1 MSDIKLPWD
10 DDSEAIK
17 YVYVNPRKKFS
28 EKYAYMIT
36 SILIILGILTKYKLT
51 LILALLLLLSLLSKK
66 YVAVSGKGLE
76 MYTDMKITHNYN
88 VWDWS
93 DIEAIT
99 YEKKAEEPKLILLY
113 FTKGDVTKRFFF
125 DYEDKERVFDL
136 AHKYNKKIKIYDA
149 WEYKQDLKRFKKE
162 MKISNRIG
170 RKK

>member
-28 EKYAYMIT
+28 EKYAYIIT
-36 SILIILGILTKYKLT
+36 SILIILGIATRYKLT
-51 LILALLLLLSLLSKK
+51 LILALLLLLSLLTKK
-66 YVAVSGKGLE
+66 YVAVSSKGLE
-76 MYTDMKITHNYN
+76 MYTDMKVTHTYN

-93 DIEAIT
+93 EIDAIT
-99 YEKKAEEPKLILLY
+99 YEKKAEEPKLTLLY
-113 FTKGDVTKRFFF
+113 FTKGDITKRFFF
-125 DYEDKERVFDL
+125 DEKDKGSVFEV
-136 AHKYNKKIKIYDA
+136 AKKHNKKIKIYDA

-162 MKISNRIG
+162 MKNMNKKN

>member
-28 EKYAYMIT
+28 EKYAYVIT

-51 LILALLLLLSLLSKK
+51 LILALLLLLSLLTKK

-162 MKISNRIG
+162 MKISKRIG

>member
-28 EKYAYMIT
+28 EKYAYVIT
-36 SILIILGILTKYKLT
+36 SILIILGLVTKYKLT
-51 LILALLLLLSLLSKK
+51 LILALLLLLSLLTKK
-66 YVAVSGKGLE
+66 YVAVSSKGLE
-76 MYTDMKITHNYN
+76 MYTDMKVTHTYN

-99 YEKKAEEPKLILLY
+99 YEKKAEEPKLTLLY
-113 FTKGDVTKRFFF
+113 FTKGDITKRFFF
-125 DYEDKERVFDL
+125 DEKDKESVFEV
-136 AHKYNKKIKIYDA
+136 AKKHNKKIKIYDA

-162 MKISNRIG
+162 MKNMNKKN